1 MGARSTYTD
10 ELANEIIERLSEGE
24 PLRQICRDPHMPS
37 WMSVY
42 RWMDANADFALR
54 IARAREIG
62 EDAIAQEAL
71 MIADTPVEGVRL
83 KETATGI
90 ERVTED
96 MLGHRK
102 LQIETRLKLLAKW
115 NPKKWG
121 EKVTQTVEGGDKP
134 VQIDSAVSDIEAA
147 RRVAFLLTK
156 AAKAKD

>member
-1 MGARSTYTD
+1 MGRHSSYTPEIGD
-10 ELANEIIERLSEGE
+10 EIIERLSNGE
-24 PLRQICRDPHMPS
+24 PLRQICRDEHIPK
-37 WMSVY
+37 WDAVY
-42 RWMDANADFALR
+42 RWMDKDPEFAQR

-71 MIADTPVEGVRL
+71 LIADTPLMGERT
-83 KETATGI
+83 KTGKDGT
-90 ERVTED
+90 EVWEED

-134 VQIDSAVSDIEAA
+134 VQIDNVSEVEAA

-156 AAKAKD
+156 AAKAKE